1 MVSLPAILFFVAAS
15 GAPAA
20 APMPAPPTSAAPA
33 ADLAAITRAIAT
45 MDATDMAGRRWTG
58 GDLNGRVILI
68 DFWATWCAP
77 CLADMPRLKALRE
90 AHGREDFEILG
101 VSLDVR
107 SRQSLVSW
115 LNRQRIDWPQ
125 LHEKAGY
132 GGTVPRLFGI
142 ESLPRTVVIG
152 RDGRIAAVD
161 VRGER
166 LASLIDTLVS
176 GAPVAGGRK

>member
-15 GAPAA
+15 GAPAV
-20 APMPAPPTSAAPA
+20 APMLALPMSAAPT
-33 ADLAAITRAIAT
+33 ADVAAITRAIST
-45 MDATDMAGRRWTG
+45 MDATDVAGRRWTG
-58 GDLNGRVILI
+58 DDLYGRVILI

-90 AHGREDFEILG
+90 AHAREDFEILG
-101 VSLDVR
+101 ISLDVR

-125 LHEKAGY
+125 VHEKSGY

-142 ESLPRTVVIG
+142 ESLPRTVLVG

-161 VRGER
+161 LRGDR
-166 LASLIDTLVS
+166 LASVIDTLVS
-176 GAPVAGGRK
+176 QAPATGGRK

>member
-1 MVSLPAILFFVAAS
+1 M
-15 GAPAA
+15 
-20 APMPAPPTSAAPA
+20 
-33 ADLAAITRAIAT
+33 TRAVAI
-45 MDATDMAGRRWTG
+45 MDATDMAGRRWTS
-58 GDLNGRVILI
+58 GDLHGRVILI

-90 AHGREDFEILG
+90 SHAREDFEVLG

-107 SRQSLVSW
+107 SRHSLVSW

-125 LHEKAGY
+125 IHEKSGY
-132 GGTVPRLFGI
+132 GGSVPRLFGI

-166 LASLIDTLVS
+166 LASIIDTLVA
-176 GAPVAGGRK
+176 GAPAAGDRK